1 MSSSDT
7 PITHSPHDHE
17 AWKQARWAEIAG
29 PQGLAGVVLMEKI
42 TTAGQ
47 VLGGVPGK
55 WNPHTADGLTL
66 SAGRADGVTVDGQQV
81 DGTVVIS
88 SESEIIFPGARIG
101 SVGGGDG
108 VYGLRI
114 WDPDAPTISRLRAIA
129 AYPFDPNWVIDAE
142 YRPAPTERV
151 VAVQRVTTPP
161 SEDEVRAP
169 GDLMFEIAGHQHTL
183 QVIETFPG
191 QRLVVFTDATS
202 GNQTPGIGRW
212 LILSTPEA
220 GALSIDF
227 NRVVLAHHSF
237 SPVFPCP
244 LPPAGNH
251 LPLRVEAG
259 ERAPL
264 FTDD

>member
-1 MSSSDT
+1 MSSSSI
-7 PITHSPHDHE
+7 PINRSPQGHE
-17 AWKQARWAEIAG
+17 AWKRARWAEIAG
-29 PQGLAGVVLMEKI
+29 PQGLAGVVLMAKI
-42 TTAGQ
+42 TRAGQ
-47 VLGGVPGK
+47 ILSGVPGS
-55 WNPHTADGLTL
+55 WDPHTADGLTL
-66 SAGRADGVTVDGQQV
+66 SARRADGVTVDGQLV
-81 DGTVVIS
+81 DGTLAVS
-88 SESEIIFPGARIG
+88 SESEIVFPGGRIG

-108 VYGLRI
+108 VYGLRV
-114 WDPDAPTISRLRAIA
+114 WDPNAPTISRLRAIDT
-129 AYPFDPNWVIDAE
+129 YPFDPDWVIDAE

-161 SEDEVRAP
+161 SQDEVRSP

-202 GNQTPGIGRW
+202 GKQTPGIGRW
-212 LILSTPEA
+212 LILPQAEA

-227 NRVVLAHHSF
+227 NRVVLAHHSY